1 MHRIPFEFNSK
12 ACLSE
17 NNIRISH
24 FVGCSH
30 VTPLLLVDFLGSS
43 HITPLLLV
51 TLWMLLCY
59 TSFISQQISS
69 SNTSII
75 SFKQDFQV
83 KKKDYTLKTLLF
95 NYNLSCMVNLLIF
108 TIITLKLYKWWF
120 VIEITYKEILHHH

>member
-1 MHRIPFEFNSK
+1 MHQIPFELKSK

-17 NNIRISH
+17 SNIRMSD

-95 NYNLSCMVNLLIF
+95 NYNLSCMINLLIF
-108 TIITLKLYKWWF
+108 TIITLNLYKW
-120 VIEITYKEILHHH
+120 